1 MKTLFL
7 LRHAKSIPS
16 EPGGSDFDRTL
27 TEQGSRDAEMVGQ
40 YLGGRQRKIDL
51 VISSPAKRARETT
64 ELVLHA
70 AQLAVDVRYDRRIY
84 DATSQDLLAV
94 ISEFDPQLES
104 IMVVGHNPSMEDLL
118 RSLTTRKESMS
129 AAALAEID
137 IEGDGWNNE
146 IAGNCALKRIVTA
159 RDCCS

>member
-7 LRHAKSIPS
+7 LRHAKAIPS

-40 YLGGRQRKIDL
+40 YLGGRQLKIDL

-64 ELVLHA
+64 ELVLHGA
-70 AQLAVDVRYDRRIY
+70 RLAVDVRNDPRIY

-94 ISEFDPQLES
+94 ISESDPQLQS
-104 IMVVGHNPSMEDLL
+104 IMVVGHNPGMEDLL
-118 RSLTTRKESMS
+118 RSLTGRSESMS
-129 AAALAEID
+129 TAALAEID
-137 IEGDGWNNE
+137 IDADGWSNV
-146 IAGNCALKRIVTA
+146 IAGDCTLKRIVTA